1 MLKLKKKLINYEV
14 IISLYF
20 TLHGVFLYY
29 NPEYIDE
36 SKIKILYFLTPMFFV
51 VFLYVSFSFFR
62 MYKNVTLCE
71 SYLSLDD
78 RKIDMNELIYV
89 NVHII
94 YAFESFNWA
103 RKVEVYYKY
112 NDGEMF
118 FFSGVFSLNAR
129 YETLIDMFKGNG
141 KIIID
146 KNNE

>member
-20 TLHGVFLYY
+20 TLHGVFLHF
-29 NPEYIDE
+29 NQEYIDE

-71 SYLSLDD
+71 SYLSLDG
-78 RKIDMNELIYV
+78 RKIDMNELSCV

-94 YAFESFNWA
+94 YAFKSLNWV
-103 RKVEVYYKY
+103 RKVEIYYKY
-112 NDGEMF
+112 NNGEAF
-118 FFSGVFSLNAR
+118 FFSGIFSLNAR
-129 YETLIDMFKGNG
+129 YETLVDMYKGHEKIKISKNG
-141 KIIID
+141 
-146 KNNE
+146 E